1 MTATL
6 DAINAA
12 LQTLAAANCRR
23 ANGVW
28 VDRDGRELASDPV
41 GAARALRH
49 QVIERV
55 VREHQTHGQR
65 PYFTR

>member
-41 GAARALRH
+41 GAARALRRS
-49 QVIERV
+49 VIARV
-55 VREHQTHGQR
+55 VEQKRARGEH
-65 PYFTR
+65 FTR